1 MKGWDL
7 VKVNL
12 GDQDSIKVIE
22 ILEDFFQNYLS
33 KKPDTYFGGIRIDRD
48 LEYEIVG
55 WQA

>member
-1 MKGWDL
+1 MDL

-12 GDQDSIKVIE
+12 GDQDSVKVIE